1 MSKTILIAGAS
12 SQIAQT
18 CIAQLMQHAYNII
31 AISRQELH
39 IPGIESHQVAD
50 YHTASLPNIEEEIHG
65 IVYFPG
71 SIQLKPFGRVG
82 IEDFKS
88 EMDIHAWG
96 AVEVLQKYS
105 PLIPKTSTGSVVLM
119 GSVAAKIGMPF
130 HASVAMAKGA
140 IHGLALALAA
150 EWAPRI
156 RVNVVAPSLTE
167 TPMAERLINSPEK
180 REFIAKK
187 NPMGKIG
194 TSEDIASA
202 ITFLLSDDSQ
212 WVTGQVISVD
222 GGMSSLKL

>member
-18 CIAQLMQHAYNII
+18 CIAQLMQNNCNII
-31 AISRQELH
+31 AISRNELH
-39 IPGIESHQVAD
+39 IPGIESHTVND
-50 YHTASLPNIEEEIHG
+50 YQLESLPTLSEEIHG

-71 SIQLKPFGRVG
+71 TIQLKPFGR
-82 IEDFKS
+82 IDINDFKK

-96 AVEVLQKYS
+96 AVQVLQKYV
-105 PLIPKTSTGSVVLM
+105 PLIPKNSSGSVVLL

-140 IHGLALALAA
+140 IHGLAIALAA

-180 REFIAKK
+180 REFIEKK

-194 TSEDIASA
+194 TSADIASA
-202 ITFLLSDDSQ
+202 ISFLLSDESQ
-212 WVTGQVISVD
+212 WMTGQVISVD